1 MAMGPQLLGHVLL
14 NFSVKYVSASVV
26 AAMILLEPVGAAAL
40 AAAVLGEAPTAGEAV
55 GGLIILL
62 GVGVATRP

>member
-1 MAMGPQLLGHVLL
+1 MALGPQLLGHVLL

-40 AAAVLGEAPTAGEAV
+40 AAVALGEAPTAGEAL